1 MAKSGKTS
9 PAGKTILI
17 VDDEFGVLEV
27 LEFILSDAGYRV
39 VSALNGQEALARLE
53 ETRPDLAI
61 VDFMMPILDGNGVIK
76 AIRSDERLRDIP
88 IILASALPEATI
100 KERCDGFNTFLR
112 KPYKTEQLMEEISR
126 LVDHSASNSTP
137 EIARKRPT
145 PRGNKS
151 GRRN

>member
-1 MAKSGKTS
+1 MGKSKKVG

-27 LEFILSDAGYRV
+27 LEFILIDAGFKV

-76 AIRSDERLRDIP
+76 AIRSDNRLRDIP
-88 IILASALPEATI
+88 IILASALPEKTI
-100 KERCDGFNTFLR
+100 RERCDGYTTFLR
-112 KPYKTEQLMEEISR
+112 KPYKTEQLMEEISK
-126 LVDHSASNSTP
+126 LLDHAKGKP
-137 EIARKRPT
+137 VPQIVR
-145 PRGNKS
+145 
-151 GRRN
+151 

>member
-1 MAKSGKTS
+1 MEKRNKAG

-27 LEFILSDAGYRV
+27 LEFILNDAGFKV

-76 AIRSDERLRDIP
+76 AIRSDNRLRDIP
-88 IILASALPEATI
+88 IILVSALPEETI
-100 KERCDGFNTFLR
+100 RERCDGYTTFLR
-112 KPYKTEQLMEEISR
+112 KPYKTEQLMEEISK
-126 LVDHSASNSTP
+126 LLDHSASNSFP
-137 EIARKRPT
+137 KIVR
-145 PRGNKS
+145 
-151 GRRN
+151 